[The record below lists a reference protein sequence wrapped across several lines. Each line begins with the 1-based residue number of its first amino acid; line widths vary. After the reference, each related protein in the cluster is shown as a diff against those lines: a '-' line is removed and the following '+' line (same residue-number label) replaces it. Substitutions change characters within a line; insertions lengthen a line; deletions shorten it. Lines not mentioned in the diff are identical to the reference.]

1 MSKKASGKTS
11 KNASSKTSQTK
22 TSSSSSSRN
31 QLIILGVAAVALL
44 AVVGFVLWG
53 GGSSEGSVTS
63 VGNDELR
70 QLVDDGAKLVD
81 CRTEGEFAVG
91 HIPGAELVEMNTVTT
106 EAEGWD
112 TDEQVVIYCATG
124 SRSAVEAQRL
134 AEMGFEVYDL
144 TAGIVAW
151 DGEVVAGDGSADD
164 AAQGGAAASDEAG
177 TEEDATAAAAEPE
190 TGASGTL
197 PAMYEFSTDT

>member
-1 MSKKASGKTS
+1 MSNKTSGKTS
-11 KNASSKTSQTK
+11 KNGSSKTPQTK
-22 TSSSSSSRN
+22 ESGSSSSRN
-31 QLIILGVAAVALL
+31 QLIILGVVAVALL
-44 AVVGFVLWG
+44 AVVGFVVWG

-70 QLVDDGAKLVD
+70 ELVDGGAKLVD
-81 CRTEGEFAVG
+81 CRTEGEFAMG
-91 HIPGAELVEMNTVTT
+91 HIPGAELVEMNTATSA
-106 EAEGWD
+106 AEGWD
-112 TDEQVVIYCATG
+112 SDEQIVIYCATG

-164 AAQGGAAASDEAG
+164 AAQDQAAAADEAVA
-177 TEEDATAAAAEPE
+177 EEDAAAAAAPE
-190 TGASGTL
+190 AGSSGML